1 MEGESHHAI
10 VRHQFGGRAQA
21 YLGSPVHARGED
33 LDELVRLVGARPQAH
48 VLDLGCGGGHVAYRL
63 AELVGNVVAYDLSEA
78 MVATVAAEAA
88 RRGLGN
94 IAAGQGPA
102 ERVPFADGT
111 FDVVATRHSAHHWHD
126 FAAGLGQARRVL
138 KPDGMAV
145 FMDVVSPGRP
155 LLDTW
160 FQALE
165 LLRDPSHVYN
175 RTVAEWQAAVTAAG
189 FRPGPVS
196 RFKVRLDFAA
206 WVERMRP
213 PETHVAAIRSLQAR
227 AGTDVAEYFRFEADG
242 SFTIDTMLL
251 AAQPA

>member
-111 FDVVATRHSAHHWHD
+111 FDVVATRHSA
-126 FAAGLGQARRVL
+126 
-138 KPDGMAV
+138 
-145 FMDVVSPGRP
+145 SPV
-155 LLDTW
+155 W
-160 FQALE
+160 AM
-165 LLRDPSHVYN
+165 S
-175 RTVAEWQAAVTAAG
+175 
-189 FRPGPVS
+189 
-196 RFKVRLDFAA
+196 
-206 WVERMRP
+206 
-213 PETHVAAIRSLQAR
+213 
-227 AGTDVAEYFRFEADG
+227 EA
-242 SFTIDTMLL
+242 
-251 AAQPA
+251 